1 LLELKNITGKY
12 GEVQVL
18 HDISLKVTEGQILAI
33 IGSNGAGKS
42 TIINMISGLMQPVSG
57 HIEFEG
63 IEITGLP
70 PHEITERGI
79 GQVPEGRQVFSL
91 MSVRENLLVGAASQR
106 AKGNRE
112 QSMKRVFEVFPAL
125 FDRREQRAGSLSGG
139 EQQMLAIGRGLMS
152 NPKLL
157 MLDELSLGLA
167 PLLTQE
173 IFRVLSGLNKDG
185 LTILL
190 VDQNLTQSLKISH
203 YGYVLENGRIVPEGT
218 SQELLAS
225 EDTKRAYLGL

>member
-1 LLELKNITGKY
+1 LLELKNISGKY

-18 HDISLKVTEGQILAI
+18 HDISLKVTERQILAI

-63 IEITGLP
+63 VEITGLP

-79 GQVPEGRQVFSL
+79 GQVPEGRQIFSL

-203 YGYVLENGRIVPEGT
+203 YGYVLENGRIVLEGT
-218 SQELLAS
+218 SQDLLAS

>member
-1 LLELKNITGKY
+1 
-12 GEVQVL
+12 
-18 HDISLKVTEGQILAI
+18 
-33 IGSNGAGKS
+33 
-42 TIINMISGLMQPVSG
+42 
-57 HIEFEG
+57 
-63 IEITGLP
+63 
-70 PHEITERGI
+70 
-79 GQVPEGRQVFSL
+79 
-91 MSVRENLLVGAASQR
+91 
-106 AKGNRE
+106 
-112 QSMKRVFEVFPAL
+112 
-125 FDRREQRAGSLSGG
+125 
-139 EQQMLAIGRGLMS
+139 MLAIGRGLMS

-203 YGYVLENGRIVPEGT
+203 YGYVLENGRIVLEGT